1 MTRYHKRNNERI
13 PFTAEEEVKRDAE
26 EQAHEDGKFDKALR
40 LLREKRNRFLA
51 ETDFYALSDVTMSSE
66 MATYRQALRDLPAGK
81 DTVKKVDDAT
91 WPDKP

>member
-40 LLREKRNRFLA
+40 LLREKRSRFLA

>member
-40 LLREKRNRFLA
+40 
-51 ETDFYALSDVTMSSE
+51 
-66 MATYRQALRDLPAGK
+66 DLPSGK
-81 DTVKKVDDAT
+81 DTVSKCENAT